1 MLNSLSKERI
11 RPLVELN
18 DRINALTKE
27 EGSINSTRIVVV
39 GDQSHGKS
47 SLLEALSGVDLPRGE
62 DIKTRVPLVMQLRE
76 STDGTEY
83 ALISVEG
90 QSEPPERITL
100 DAVASKVDEVT
111 ARLAGSEKA
120 VKDMPIELKVFRL
133 DQDDLT
139 LIDLPGITRIARD
152 GQQVDGKELER
163 LILRMSRRYCEPQE
177 SVILNVVSAM
187 VDFSTSA
194 SLQLS
199 QELDPTSRRT
209 LLCVTK
215 IDQHAEEGLA
225 KKLKVAA
232 SQMRL
237 RPERVFAVRNRKQQ
251 ENEGQVS
258 LLDARQRESDFLSAH
273 DELQAGAKQCGY
285 GLGVAALSASLV
297 DIQIERI
304 QETLPATYGR
314 IAARLGELRRRSSEI
329 GQPLGDELSCRLL
342 AIQLIDQC
350 VDSLARE
357 RSGRVAVV
365 SSSAVGDGGS
375 AAGARQASP
384 VGETAELTVSISAI
398 EKWRKEHK
406 AGETVRSEAEHLPGG
421 LQLTAVLY
429 PKSSTEGIGGYL
441 EAVLPA
447 RCAAVMIIV
456 QMDLVSAD
464 GATISTKSNAQAER
478 WTSELRQGR
487 GWNELVASQKARE
500 LTGEVELCISA
511 YVESVEWVDEVAAG
525 GDNGDSVEDGG
536 GDKLLCAT
544 LSDLDEA
551 FTANVD
557 RLHPERSFFSAA
569 FAARLSA
576 EADARRGAAGLPG
589 AIAPEVPIGILR
601 DLRKKLPG
609 AITRHVSA
617 ISAAVR
623 AKIERVVA
631 ELVDATSHPRFR
643 RLLLQSASALL
654 VERTASAQAECA
666 RLLEYEGAELH
677 TSNHYYMDIVQQLRR
692 DILAEKH
699 PDAKAVWSER
709 PFLQHL
715 NFEALKKQSN
725 REQELV
731 DLQIKTFAYWK
742 TLKKRLIDYVQMA
755 ARCNLSTELLNARLK
770 PALLISTESAGKMR
784 TLMAPDERLER
795 ERIDVAKRIQ
805 ALEEA
810 HQLLAAA
817 PASLGLSL
825 EELAQRSKTASSP
838 TAERKPSPE
847 AAPAPAP
854 FSFAPAAAKSSF
866 TFGVPAAASPVAAPF
881 SFGAAPAPS
890 ALAAAKAALPP
901 APAPEAA
908 PTFTYKP
915 PAGIDSVGS

>member
-1 MLNSLSKERI
+1 
-11 RPLVELN
+11 
-18 DRINALTKE
+18 
-27 EGSINSTRIVVV
+27 
-39 GDQSHGKS
+39 
-47 SLLEALSGVDLPRGE
+47 
-62 DIKTRVPLVMQLRE
+62 
-76 STDGTEY
+76 
-83 ALISVEG
+83 
-90 QSEPPERITL
+90 
-100 DAVASKVDEVT
+100 
-111 ARLAGSEKA
+111 
-120 VKDMPIELKVFRL
+120 
-133 DQDDLT
+133 
-139 LIDLPGITRIARD
+139 
-152 GQQVDGKELER
+152 
-163 LILRMSRRYCEPQE
+163 
-177 SVILNVVSAM
+177 
-187 VDFSTSA
+187 
-194 SLQLS
+194 
-199 QELDPTSRRT
+199 
-209 LLCVTK
+209 
-215 IDQHAEEGLA
+215 
-225 KKLKVAA
+225 
-232 SQMRL
+232 MRL

-365 SSSAVGDGGS
+365 SSSAVGDGGL

-447 RCAAVMIIV
+447 RCAAVMIIIIV

-854 FSFAPAAAKSSF
+854 FSFAPGAAKSSF

-881 SFGAAPAPS
+881 NFGSAVAS
-890 ALAAAKAALPP
+890 ALARPLKLLCRTAASASARGRADLHLQASRGHQLGRQLMRHRSSP
-901 APAPEAA
+901 
-908 PTFTYKP
+908 
-915 PAGIDSVGS
+915 